1 MRAVFISLCTL
12 IIGFSCGTKKEVPV
26 TIGEQQEVNQPMV
39 EGIVHIGIKEEDCAF
54 YIQLTDGSCVYPVN
68 LDETLR
74 KEGTRIKFSF
84 TPSRAMLPQGCE
96 SCRAVVIDQ
105 IR

>member
-1 MRAVFISLCTL
+1 MRELIIILCTL
-12 IIGFSCGTKKEVPV
+12 IGGLSCGTKKQVPV

-39 EGIVHIGIKEEDCAF
+39 EGIVHIGTKEEDCAL

-68 LDETLR
+68 LDEALR
-74 KEGTRIKFSF
+74 KEGTRVKFSF

>member
-1 MRAVFISLCTL
+1 MRALFISFCTL
-12 IIGFSCGTKKEVPV
+12 IIGFSCGSKKQVPV
-26 TIGEQQEVNQPMV
+26 TIGEQQDANQPMV
-39 EGIVHIGIKEEDCAF
+39 EGIVHIGTKEEDCTL

-68 LDETLR
+68 LDETLH
-74 KEGTRIKFSF
+74 KEGTRVKFSF